1 MKSNVI
7 LIGSVNHSETIHYYD
22 MCDLF
27 ILPSRRRE
35 AESFGRVFVEA
46 ASRCKPSIGV
56 REGGMIDIIED
67 NKMGFLVNAGD
78 DRSIKEKIEWSMLN
92 KRKLKEMGVIA
103 RKSAEKKYTS
113 NTIAFQF
120 ESYLKKI
127 VHQS

>member
-1 MKSNVI
+1 
-7 LIGSVNHSETIHYYD
+7 
-22 MCDLF
+22 
-27 ILPSRRRE
+27 
-35 AESFGRVFVEA
+35 
-46 ASRCKPSIGV
+46 
-56 REGGMIDIIED
+56 MIDIIED